1 MLAKRLLAPLI
12 SVFLLAVL
20 AAAPLAL
27 TTGCSG
33 CQTIDV
39 GDVDHTS
46 KSDVGIRLVSS
57 NGPRVIVEFIP
68 NAGFTHV
75 VQEIELDTGHILVEC
90 FRCDGRPI
98 YDYHSWHSRPH
109 SRRMK
114 VYAADVTGADE
125 RHGFAHLPENMD
137 GLKTTVGTGFNADYQ
152 STHETR
158 GKIVKRSP
166 KAFLWTIKDDGVTV
180 DVGLPDTN

>member
-27 TTGCSG
+27 TTGCST

-39 GDVDHTS
+39 GDIDPTS
-46 KSDVGIRLVSS
+46 KSDVGIRLV
-57 NGPRVIVEFIP
+57 GITGRQVIVEFLP
-68 NAGFTHV
+68 NAGWTHI
-75 VQEIELDTGHILVEC
+75 VQEIELDSGSILVEC
-90 FRCDGRPI
+90 FRCDGRPV
-98 YDYHSWHSRPH
+98 YDFHSWHGRPH
-109 SRRMK
+109 FRRMK
-114 VYAADVTGADE
+114 VYAADVEGADE

-152 STHETR
+152 AEHETR
-158 GKIVKRSP
+158 GKIVRRSP
-166 KAFLWTIKDDGVTV
+166 NAFLWTISDDGKQVH
-180 DVGLPDTN
+180 VGLPGVN